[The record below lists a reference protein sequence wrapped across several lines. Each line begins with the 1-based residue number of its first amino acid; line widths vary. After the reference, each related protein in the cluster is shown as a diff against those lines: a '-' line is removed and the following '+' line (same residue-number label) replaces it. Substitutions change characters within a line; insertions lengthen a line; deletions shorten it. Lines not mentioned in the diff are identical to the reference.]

1 MTMTI
6 RRLPGGAPLGAE
18 ITGVDLSQ
26 EADDATFGPIE
37 DALHEHLVVV
47 VRDQKL
53 TPEQHIRFSR
63 RFGALA
69 DHVMGPYVLPGHP
82 EIYVVSNIIENG
94 KPIGV
99 ADAGPK
105 WHSDFVYR
113 ARPARCSLL
122 YALEVPVID
131 GIPRGDT
138 LFSNTVAAFEALP
151 AAKRQQLEKLKAVF
165 CFTRQYEQRIKEGAK
180 LLPLTAEQKAA
191 APDVIH
197 PLIRTNPYTGRRG
210 IFACELNT
218 ASIDG
223 MPEGESTRILDEVYQ
238 QVARDEFVYRHHW
251 RVGDLIIWDNVS
263 AQHRAVSKDY
273 ALPYR
278 RHMHRTTVRGN
289 VPF

>member
-6 RRLPGGAPLGAE
+6 RRLPGGSPLGAE

-53 TPEQHIRFSR
+53 TPAQHIRFSR

-165 CFTRQYEQRIKEGAK
+165 CFTRQYEQRIKIGVGKDARPP
-180 LLPLTAEQKAA
+180 LPPNRASGFPAHGSPVESSHIGIDCAA
-191 APDVIH
+191 QDDV
-197 PLIRTNPYTGRRG
+197 
-210 IFACELNT
+210 
-218 ASIDG
+218 
-223 MPEGESTRILDEVYQ
+223 DET
-238 QVARDEFVYRHHW
+238 
-251 RVGDLIIWDNVS
+251 
-263 AQHRAVSKDY
+263 
-273 ALPYR
+273 P
-278 RHMHRTTVRGN
+278 TV
-289 VPF
+289 P